1 METLN
6 KNWFA
11 FTLMAIIFGILGYLL
26 GRQAKQH
33 SCPMMKD
40 HHPMMFMEGG
50 MGKGQKHM
58 MFIPEGADIIEDI
71 DIQKIEGEDGEK
83 RIEVK
88 VKAKKEK

>member
-11 FTLMAIIFGILGYLL
+11 FTLIAIIFGILGYLL

-40 HHPMMFMEGG
+40 HHPMMF
-50 MGKGQKHM
+50 
-58 MFIPEGADIIEDI
+58 IPEGADIIEDI
-71 DIQKIEGEDGEK
+71 DIQEIEGEDGEK